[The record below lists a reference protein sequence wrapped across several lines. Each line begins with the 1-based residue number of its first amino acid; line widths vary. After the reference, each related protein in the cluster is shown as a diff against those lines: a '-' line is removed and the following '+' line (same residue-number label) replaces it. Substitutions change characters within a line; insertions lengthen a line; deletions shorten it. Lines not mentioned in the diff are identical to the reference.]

1 MKKYLIP
8 LMLAGTA
15 GTIATPAMAQSQ
27 DDDSFT
33 GPRIEVL
40 GGYDSLRSGSTSDT
54 DIGDDDLFDS
64 DGPDESVDGV
74 AYGFALGY
82 DYDLGNV
89 VVGAEGEFMESTG
102 EQDSDDMI
110 NAPFGYN
117 IDVSRDLYIGGR
129 IGYKVAPTTLV
140 YAKGGY
146 TSTRIESQFEDL
158 VDDDG
163 LNFDVDSDQSIDGY
177 RLGAGIEQQF
187 GDGIMGVGS
196 NGYVKL
202 EYRYSNYDDLSFDDE
217 VFADNTVDIDLDRH
231 QVVAG
236 VGVRF

>member
-1 MKKYLIP
+1 MRKLLIP
-8 LMLAGTA
+8 LMLTGAATMV
-15 GTIATPAMAQSQ
+15 ATPAMAQ
-27 DDDSFT
+27 DEDSFT

-40 GGYDSLRSGSTSDT
+40 GGYDSLRSGSSTDT
-54 DIGDDDLFDS
+54 DLGDDDLFDS
-64 DGPDESVDGV
+64 DGPDESIDGV

-82 DYDLGNV
+82 DYDLGNIV
-89 VVGAEGEFMESTG
+89 IGAEGEFMESTG
-102 EQDSDDMI
+102 EQDSDDRV
-110 NAPFGYN
+110 NAPFGYK
-117 IDVSRDLYIGGR
+117 IDISRDLYVGGR
-129 IGYKVAPTTLV
+129 IGFKAMPNTLI

-158 VDDDG
+158 ADDEF
-163 LNFDVDSDQSIDGY
+163 NFDVDSDQSVDGY
-177 RLGAGIEQQF
+177 RIGAGVEQQF
-187 GDGIMGVGS
+187 ANGIMGIGS